1 MFSKKII
8 NHPRSIKFKLSCLYS
23 GLFIASSCIL
33 FLLIYIYIAR
43 TLINHDRT
51 LVITE
56 LQELSRHYSQKGIQ
70 STEELIKAKN
80 EFHRQHPFFV
90 RVSDTRN
97 KTLGT
102 YFPSPWSEF
111 ATNVLAEPE
120 LLSEDEWIRLN
131 AISGDFYLDIA
142 TTRLTDGNWMQVG
155 ISSETRDKILHRLQS
170 TFYVVLGIMMTLGF
184 IGGWVL
190 ARYAL
195 HPVHNLIDSIKAVAN
210 GKMDTRV
217 LVSGNGDE
225 LDELATQYNKML
237 DKIEKLLKAM
247 RNSLDNVAHDIR
259 TPITRLRINA
269 EKALQNDKNATT
281 RSTELLSCIEE
292 TDRINVMLNT
302 LLNISEVESGI
313 MHIDLQYNNVVSLVE
328 NVVDAYQVV
337 ADEKH
342 IKLKV
347 VGNNQLTF
355 RLDHNRMSQALANVL
370 DNAMKY
376 TPNYGQ
382 VAVIVSIDEATLTIL
397 VQDNGIGI
405 LDEDQE
411 RIWDRLY
418 RGTQLNNQR
427 GLGLGLSLAKA
438 IIEAHNGTIEVS
450 SKPGKGSTFKIQ
462 VQGKN

>member
-1 MFSKKII
+1 MFLKKRI
-8 NHPRSIKFKLSCLYS
+8 NNSRSIKFKLSCLYS

-33 FLLIYIYIAR
+33 FLLIYIYIAG

-56 LQELSRHYSQKGIQ
+56 LQELSSHYSLKGLQ
-70 STEELIKAKN
+70 STVELIKAKS
-80 EFHRQHPFFV
+80 EFHKQHPFFF
-90 RVSDTRN
+90 RVADASN
-97 KTLGT
+97 KTLAT
-102 YFPSPWSEF
+102 YSPSPWSEF
-111 ATNVLAEPE
+111 ATSGLAEPE
-120 LLSEDEWIRLN
+120 ILSEDEWTKLN

-142 TTRLTDGNWMQVG
+142 TTRLNDGNWMQVG
-155 ISSETRDKILHRLQS
+155 ISSETRDKILRRLQS
-170 TFYVVLGIMMTLGF
+170 TFYVVMGIMMTLGF
-184 IGGWVL
+184 MGGWIL

-195 HPVHNLIDSIKAVAN
+195 HPIHNLINSIKAVAN

-269 EKALQNDKNATT
+269 EKALQEDEHITT
-281 RSTELLSCIEE
+281 KSTGLLACIEE

-313 MHIDLQYNNVVSLVE
+313 MHIDLQYINVLSLVE

-342 IKLKV
+342 IKLNV
-347 VGNNQLTF
+347 VGNNQLSF

-370 DNAMKY
+370 DNAIKY
-376 TPNYGQ
+376 TPSNGK
-382 VAVIVSIDEATLTIL
+382 VAVSVSIDKANLTIL
-397 VQDNGIGI
+397 IQDNGIGI

-450 SKPGKGSTFKIQ
+450 SEPGKGSTFKIHIH
-462 VQGKN
+462 GKN

>member
-1 MFSKKII
+1 
-8 NHPRSIKFKLSCLYS
+8 
-23 GLFIASSCIL
+23 
-33 FLLIYIYIAR
+33 
-43 TLINHDRT
+43 
-51 LVITE
+51 VITE
-56 LQELSRHYSQKGIQ
+56 LQELSRHYSQKGLQ

-90 RVSDTRN
+90 RVADTKN

-111 ATNVLAEPE
+111 TTNVLAEPE
-120 LLSEDEWIRLN
+120 MLSEDEWIRLN

-190 ARYAL
+190 AKYAL
-195 HPVHNLIDSIKAVAN
+195 HPIHNLINSIKAVAK

-225 LDELATQYNKML
+225 LDELAIQYNKML
-237 DKIEKLLKAM
+237 DKIEKLIKAM
-247 RNSLDNVAHDIR
+247 KNSLDNVAHDIR

-269 EKALQNDKNATT
+269 EKALQDYEHTT
-281 RSTELLSCIEE
+281 AKSTELLSCIEE

-313 MHIDLQYNNVVSLVE
+313 MHIDLKYTNIVSLVE
-328 NVVDAYQVV
+328 NVVDAYQFV

-342 IKLKV
+342 IKLNI
-347 VGNNQLTF
+347 VGDNLLKF
-355 RLDHNRMSQALANVL
+355 WLDPNRISQALANLL
-370 DNAMKY
+370 DNAIKY
-376 TPNYGQ
+376 TPNDGQ
-382 VAVIVSIDEATLTIL
+382 VSIAVSLDEPNLTLLI
-397 VQDNGIGI
+397 QDNGIGI

-418 RGTQLNNQR
+418 RGTQRGNQR

-438 IIEAHNGTIEVS
+438 IIKAHDGTIEVYS
-450 SKPGKGSTFKIQ
+450 EPGMGSAFKIQ
-462 VQGKN
+462 IPQCKNQPGENGLPTSLHIP